1 MNKRK
6 IIKRGILGLAALS
19 IAYFAWDLNATSK
32 LESALEEARA
42 QGVPLTM
49 ADLIEGRPEGGNAA
63 AHMYAAA
70 LSMCQAAGDVS
81 ELALDYEPFGDAGQ
95 AKQLAEVPAA
105 LRAALPDFAEGIALL
120 QRAGE
125 VGECYFPMAEGES
138 LDDRITNW
146 DAMRTLDLSRL
157 LVADAKVHMD
167 EGDLEAAK
175 RAIEA
180 NLALTTAH
188 RHEPTLIVQLVGMIT
203 ANYGARSA
211 MLLAPKLDNPA
222 EWLAGLHLLEGTEPG
237 SNTPLIAEA
246 LASELPYFT
255 QALGGGEDMT
265 SEQLTQLF
273 GASDMEL
280 PGTWSLAAG
289 TPYMRSAQASFIKY
303 VTASIAIAKAPL
315 HEAIGQ
321 ADTLANE
328 VREESNSLTI
338 AFVINASP
346 MLQNYAASL
355 AQTRLLLLG
364 TKAYAHRA
372 ATGSWP
378 TDIASLGLAD
388 LLDPRTGTP
397 FELHQTGTTLTLASQ
412 GPDPVEWVLD

>member
-6 IIKRGILGLAALS
+6 IIKRGILSLAVLS
-19 IAYFAWDLNATSK
+19 IAYFAWDLSATSQ
-32 LESALEEARA
+32 LESALEEARTHS
-42 QGVPLTM
+42 VPLTM

-63 AHMYAAA
+63 AHMYTAAI
-70 LSMCQAAGDVS
+70 SMCRSAGDVS
-81 ELALDYEPFGDAGQ
+81 ELALDYEPFGEEGES
-95 AKQLAEVPAA
+95 KQLAEVPDE

-125 VGECYFPMAEGES
+125 MGECYFPMSEDES

-157 LVADAKVHMD
+157 LVAATKVHMD
-167 EGDLEAAK
+167 EGNFESAK
-175 RAIEA
+175 IAVQA
-180 NLALTTAH
+180 NLALATAH

-211 MLLAPKLDNPA
+211 MLLATQLDEPA

-237 SNTPLIAEA
+237 ASTPLIAEA
-246 LASELPYFT
+246 LASELPFFT

-265 SEQLTQLF
+265 SAQLTELF

-280 PGTWSLAAG
+280 PGIWSLAAG
-289 TPYMRSAQASFIKY
+289 TPYMRSAQATFIEY
-303 VTASIAIAKAPL
+303 VTASIAIAQAPL

-321 ADTLANE
+321 ADALAE
-328 VREESNSLTI
+328 KVIEESNSLVV

-346 MLQNYAASL
+346 MLKNYAASL
-355 AQTRLLLLG
+355 AQNRLLLLG
-364 TKAYAHRA
+364 TKAYSHRA
-372 ATGSWP
+372 ETGSWP
-378 TDIASLGLAD
+378 GDLGSLGLAD
-388 LLDPRTGTP
+388 LLDPRPGTP
-397 FELHQTGTTLTLASQ
+397 FELIQAGTTLTLRSQ
-412 GPDPVEWVLD
+412 GPDAVEWTLH

>member
-246 LASELPYFT
+246 LASEL
-255 QALGGGEDMT
+255 LSLDMRENNGKCVFHREMVRDIT
-265 SEQLTQLF
+265 YKVLPSFDCLTARLS
-273 GASDMEL
+273 GVICLND
-280 PGTWSLAAG
+280 
-289 TPYMRSAQASFIKY
+289 
-303 VTASIAIAKAPL
+303 
-315 HEAIGQ
+315 
-321 ADTLANE
+321 
-328 VREESNSLTI
+328 LT
-338 AFVINASP
+338 
-346 MLQNYAASL
+346 MQHY
-355 AQTRLLLLG
+355 R
-364 TKAYAHRA
+364 
-372 ATGSWP
+372 
-378 TDIASLGLAD
+378 
-388 LLDPRTGTP
+388 
-397 FELHQTGTTLTLASQ
+397 LTLPSTSKLKFAQ
-412 GPDPVEWVLD
+412 VMGNL